1 MRRTRQIHL
10 RNLPIG
16 GGAPVTVQSM
26 TNTDT
31 ADAEATLAQI
41 LRLRQAGC
49 QIVRCAF
56 PARNVAEG
64 FRKICAESPL
74 PVVADIHFDPT
85 LAILALECGADGI
98 RVNPGNLPNEESVRK
113 VAQAAAALN
122 RVVRIGVNLG
132 SLNKNAEQL
141 YGRTPEA
148 MVHSALEYIRIFE
161 AEGCTALK
169 VSLKASDVKTT
180 VLANR
185 QFAESSDIPLHLG
198 ITEAGP
204 LSCGIVK
211 SSVGIGAL
219 LLDGIGDT
227 IRVSLTAPPE
237 MEPPAAIRILEAVGL
252 RKAEPEIISC
262 PTCAR
267 TRIPLEKIVQQV
279 EEAIQKLKQE
289 KVPITVRKI
298 AVMGCEVNGPGEAS
312 DADVGV
318 AGGPRGTAIL
328 FRHGLKIC
336 TVPAEDILTTLIRE
350 IT

>member
-1 MRRTRQIHL
+1 
-10 RNLPIG
+10 
-16 GGAPVTVQSM
+16 M

-41 LRLRQAGC
+41 QKLRLAGC

-64 FRKICAESPL
+64 FRSICAKSPL
-74 PVVADIHFDPT
+74 PVIADIHFDPA

-98 RVNPGNLPNEESVRK
+98 RVNPGNLPNEEAVRN
-113 VAQAAAALN
+113 VAQAAAVMR

-132 SLNKNAEQL
+132 SLSKKAEGL

-148 MVHSALEYIRIFE
+148 MVHSALDYVRIFE
-161 AEGCTALK
+161 EEGCTALK

-180 VLANR
+180 ILANR
-185 QFAESSDIPLHLG
+185 QFADLTDIPLHLG

-237 MEPPAAIRILEAVGL
+237 MEPPVAIRILEAVGL

-267 TRIPLEKIVQQV
+267 TRIPLMELVQKV
-279 EEAIQKLKQE
+279 EQAIEKLKQNNT
-289 KVPITVRKI
+289 PITVQRI
-298 AVMGCEVNGPGEAS
+298 AVMGCEVNGPGEAAH
-312 DADVGV
+312 ADIGI
-318 AGGPRGTAIL
+318 AGGPHGTAIL
-328 FRHGLKIC
+328 FRHGQKIR
-336 TVPAEDILTTLIRE
+336 TVPAEEILSALLRE